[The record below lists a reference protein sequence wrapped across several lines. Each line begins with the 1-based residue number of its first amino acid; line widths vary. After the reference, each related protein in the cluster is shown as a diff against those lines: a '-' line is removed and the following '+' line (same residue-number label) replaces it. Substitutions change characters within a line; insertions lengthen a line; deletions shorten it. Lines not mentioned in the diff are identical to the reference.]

1 MFLKHKT
8 QTQTHDKDKHKP
20 DGQSRYCIAGDA
32 AWCKQP
38 PSPRSAAASG
48 TEEKNNIN
56 NKSFGFRALKND
68 SIHEQFLCRLL
79 VLWFCGLHPEA
90 RISRPLHFLPEKC
103 KKVNSVLKAILMP
116 SHLRHFDKFY
126 SVSCNHRLL
135 QLNVYIS
142 PVLQRLSILKA
153 EK

>member
-1 MFLKHKT
+1 M
-8 QTQTHDKDKHKP
+8 
-20 DGQSRYCIAGDA
+20 
-32 AWCKQP
+32 
-38 PSPRSAAASG
+38 
-48 TEEKNNIN
+48 
-56 NKSFGFRALKND
+56 
-68 SIHEQFLCRLL
+68 
-79 VLWFCGLHPEA
+79 
-90 RISRPLHFLPEKC
+90 
-103 KKVNSVLKAILMP
+103 KAILKL

>member
-1 MFLKHKT
+1 MKILEVQEQFVFNIYGVLYFDFVDCIQKPGYPGRSIFFLK
-8 QTQTHDKDKHKP
+8 
-20 DGQSRYCIAGDA
+20 
-32 AWCKQP
+32 
-38 PSPRSAAASG
+38 SA
-48 TEEKNNIN
+48 
-56 NKSFGFRALKND
+56 
-68 SIHEQFLCRLL
+68 
-79 VLWFCGLHPEA
+79 
-90 RISRPLHFLPEKC
+90 
-103 KKVNSVLKAILMP
+103 KKVSSVLKASLKL